1 MMSRLQ
7 LQLLFGH
14 QLDVVQFREKLAIR
28 ITSFATTN
36 SNATHSVQ
44 LSHAGLLLMM
54 VTFHDG
60 S

>member
-7 LQLLFGH
+7 LKLFGH

-28 ITSFATTN
+28 ITSFATQN
-36 SNATHSVQ
+36 SIATQSVQ
-44 LSHAGLLLMM
+44 LSHAELLLM

-60 S
+60 Y